1 MGSFGVRAGCR
12 GARLGGGGG
21 GAPDGFLSPE
31 KGGGTPNLGL
41 SVSSSIGVL
50 GGRGGGGGPGFAT
63 FEVARGRLGRLGAGT
78 FANLPASAIGGGA
91 LNWNAG
97 RGGEGVL
104 SGDLGGE
111 GDLRCDAVLEL
122 SGRVLRGCGGA
133 GAGPR
138 REKLEVPVC

>member
-1 MGSFGVRAGCR
+1 M
-12 GARLGGGGG
+12 
-21 GAPDGFLSPE
+21 
-31 KGGGTPNLGL
+31 
-41 SVSSSIGVL
+41 

-104 SGDLGGE
+104 SGDPGGD

-138 REKLEVPVC
+138 LEKLEVPVC